1 MSPQFEGVFNDFIED
16 LEGSERPLELVAADF
31 LRYSVEE
38 GIRKF
43 CRAVSSERSYIGVP
57 MYSVTEPWECASY
70 LSDIFMDLSRNL
82 SDRQTRALE
91 EEYFRAH
98 LIRESR
104 AAIVKVSTPAKTS
117 TSSDRRSPKNPTD
130 SDRPRET
137 PTKTCAGH
145 FGRQLKA
152 FYADGRP
159 YKCAFGKAC
168 KFRHIGKVG
177 KTKQEV
183 LDIIALLP
191 ATARAD
197 LGTAFGTKA

>member
-1 MSPQFEGVFNDFIED
+1 
-16 LEGSERPLELVAADF
+16 
-31 LRYSVEE
+31 
-38 GIRKF
+38 
-43 CRAVSSERSYIGVP
+43 

-70 LSDIFMDLSRNL
+70 LSDIYMDMSRNL

-104 AAIVKVSTPAKTS
+104 AANVKTPMPTRPLNA
-117 TSSDRRSPKNPTD
+117 SDRKPSPKTPTD
-130 SDRPRET
+130 MERTRET

-152 FYADGRP
+152 FYANGRP

-183 LDIIALLP
+183 LDIIALLS
-191 ATARAD
+191 ATARTD
-197 LGTAFGTKA
+197 LGAAFGTKA